1 MNFEVTAVNV
11 LLLVAMAIPG
21 YILIKVKAV
30 KQTAIAPFAKVLLYV
45 NQPFLTLNSFLR
57 VSYQPSLLKNLGI
70 SVAFSFGAQLVLLL
84 ILCLIYRRWY
94 NKKMPKKTEGF
105 LQTNVDSF
113 RAVPEAQVMKG
124 KAMRVLTT
132 CSVFGNVG
140 FLGIPILN
148 VLLPEMHEAVAYA
161 AVFIVAMNFLC
172 WTVGAYVLTGDRK
185 YISVK
190 KAFLNPPTITLVV
203 ALPLF
208 FLNVQLPEPAMN
220 LVNLLAQMTT
230 PLCMIIL
237 GMRFASAPLKELFIH
252 PGVYVA
258 SLTKILIFP
267 LLTYAAVYFLPI
279 DYSVK
284 VTLFILSA
292 MPSASVNLNLSE
304 IYGGDSKTAANTIL
318 LSTLL
323 CVVTIPLLLL
333 MA

>member
-70 SVAFSFGAQLVLLL
+70 AVAFSFGVQLLLL
-84 ILCLIYRRWY
+84 IVLCLIYRKWF
-94 NKKMPKKTEGF
+94 NKKMPKKAEGF

-113 RAVPEAQVMKG
+113 RAIPETQVMKG

-140 FLGIPILN
+140 FLGIPVLN
-148 VLLPEMHEAVAYA
+148 VLMPNVPEAVAYA

-172 WTVGAYVLTGDRK
+172 WTVGAFVLTGDRK

-190 KAFLNPPTITLVV
+190 KAILNPPTLTLVV

-208 FLNVQLPEPAMN
+208 FLNVQLPEPALN
-220 LVNLLAQMTT
+220 LINLLAQMTT
-230 PLCMIIL
+230 PMCMIIL
-237 GMRFASAPLKELFIH
+237 GMRFASAPFKELFIH
-252 PGVYVA
+252 PSVYVA
-258 SLTKILIFP
+258 ALTKILVLP
-267 LLTYAAVYFLPI
+267 LLTYAIVYFLPI

-292 MPSASVNLNLSE
+292 MPCASVNLNLSE

-323 CVVTIPLLLL
+323 CVVSIPLLLL

>member
-1 MNFEVTAVNV
+1 MNFDVTAVNV
-11 LLLVAMAIPG
+11 LLMVAMAIPG

-172 WTVGAYVLTGDRK
+172 WTVGAYV
-185 YISVK
+185 
-190 KAFLNPPTITLVV
+190 
-203 ALPLF
+203 
-208 FLNVQLPEPAMN
+208 
-220 LVNLLAQMTT
+220 
-230 PLCMIIL
+230 
-237 GMRFASAPLKELFIH
+237 
-252 PGVYVA
+252 
-258 SLTKILIFP
+258 
-267 LLTYAAVYFLPI
+267 
-279 DYSVK
+279 
-284 VTLFILSA
+284 
-292 MPSASVNLNLSE
+292 
-304 IYGGDSKTAANTIL
+304 
-318 LSTLL
+318 
-323 CVVTIPLLLL
+323 
-333 MA
+333 

>member
-1 MNFEVTAVNV
+1 
-11 LLLVAMAIPG
+11 
-21 YILIKVKAV
+21 
-30 KQTAIAPFAKVLLYV
+30 
-45 NQPFLTLNSFLR
+45 
-57 VSYQPSLLKNLGI
+57 
-70 SVAFSFGAQLVLLL
+70 
-84 ILCLIYRRWY
+84 
-94 NKKMPKKTEGF
+94 
-105 LQTNVDSF
+105 
-113 RAVPEAQVMKG
+113 
-124 KAMRVLTT
+124 
-132 CSVFGNVG
+132 
-140 FLGIPILN
+140 
-148 VLLPEMHEAVAYA
+148 
-161 AVFIVAMNFLC
+161 
-172 WTVGAYVLTGDRK
+172 
-185 YISVK
+185 
-190 KAFLNPPTITLVV
+190 
-203 ALPLF
+203 
-208 FLNVQLPEPAMN
+208 MN